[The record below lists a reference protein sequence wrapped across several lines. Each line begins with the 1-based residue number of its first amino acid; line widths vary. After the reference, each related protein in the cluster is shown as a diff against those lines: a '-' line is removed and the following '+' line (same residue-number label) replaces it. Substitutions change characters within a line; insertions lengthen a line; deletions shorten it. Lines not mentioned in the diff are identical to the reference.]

1 MTAPGNPISS
11 TETPLTL
18 PSDGFSMTRN
28 PLFLPGSVLLALLFL
43 LLLPGAPSMEGAPGE
58 GALGGGLAAQ
68 ELRGSVSGAFSGW
81 SQFSSSWGGGAGIRI
96 LPWNSVGFGVE
107 VDRWNFTP
115 TVNSPI
121 CDEAGNCVIEP
132 VAMSNRLET
141 VTFLLLAEALR
152 TEEWRLRIG
161 FGRVAGTARGS
172 GVSQVSGAV
181 VNPPKA
187 DRERS
192 RLAWSRGA
200 DGSVVV
206 FELLRALPL
215 PGPLVPSL
223 LASYRYHHLDMEGC
237 VSGAFSPFC
246 GETTL
251 NEVQLGLHLPI
262 WPR

>member
-1 MTAPGNPISS
+1 MLPNP
-11 TETPLTL
+11 
-18 PSDGFSMTRN
+18 PS
-28 PLFLPGSVLLALLFL
+28 LPGSVLVALVL
-43 LLLPGAPSMEGAPGE
+43 LLLPGVPSVE
-58 GALGGGLAAQ
+58 GALGEGPQRGGLAAQ

-107 VDRWNFTP
+107 LDRWNFTP

-121 CDEAGNCVIEP
+121 CDEEGSCVVEP
-132 VAMSNRLET
+132 VAMANRLET

-172 GVSQVSGAV
+172 GVSQASGEV
-181 VNPPKA
+181 LNPPAA
-187 DRERS
+187 DREGG

-206 FELLRALPL
+206 VEVLRALPL
-215 PGPLVPSL
+215 PGPLVPSV
-223 LASYRYHHLDMEGC
+223 LASYRHHRLDMEGC

-246 GETTL
+246 GEATL
-251 NEVQLGLHLPI
+251 NEVQLGLHLPL

>member
-1 MTAPGNPISS
+1 
-11 TETPLTL
+11 
-18 PSDGFSMTRN
+18 
-28 PLFLPGSVLLALLFL
+28 
-43 LLLPGAPSMEGAPGE
+43 MEGAVGE
-58 GALGGGLAAQ
+58 GRLGGGLVAQ

-96 LPWNSVGFGVE
+96 LPGNSVGFGVE
-107 VDRWNFTP
+107 LDRWTFTP
-115 TVNSPI
+115 TVNSLI
-121 CDEAGNCVIEP
+121 CDGEESCVIEP
-132 VAMSNRLET
+132 VAMANRLET

-152 TEEWRLRIG
+152 TDEWRLRIG

-172 GVSQVSGAV
+172 GVSQLSGEELT
-181 VNPPKA
+181 PPAA
-187 DRERS
+187 DRGGG

-206 FELLRALPL
+206 LELLRAIPL
-215 PGPLVPSL
+215 PGPLVPSV
-223 LASYRYHHLDMEGC
+223 LASYRFYHLDMEGC

-246 GETTL
+246 GDTTL